1 MTAFALR
8 DDRWMTAGCSIM
20 RLTCQE
26 NDSRRNHK
34 SEADRPLD
42 KLNLTH
48 LSPRG
53 PRRSRRRPG
62 GRRPESRRVDY
73 ERRVRK
79 GAALPDLDLDLARS
93 FLGDALPD
101 GKSLLDSLRDYGLI
115 LGDDPE
121 WKITNAALLLFARAP
136 ARHWNPGAGVRIIRV
151 AGTARILGHRD
162 SVVRSAYAGPPL
174 AAAIDQSIRLARE
187 QIEFSEPLRHIFLR
201 HMPEY
206 PEAAWREL
214 IINAI
219 AHRDYEASAE
229 TEVVFY
235 DDRMEVTSPG
245 LPVEPLSLADVRDD
259 NVVHATRNPLLTRVL
274 ADSGRMHAIASG
286 LERIVKEME
295 GYFLNEPALKAGDG
309 RFTVVLRNEPQ
320 LPTAGPGWKRL
331 VQKLKINPNQKHILL
346 ARPDGFTEREYGLLN
361 SVTRS
366 EASAQVCELVDSGVV
381 TPEPADDGSGPT
393 YYLTADL
400 DDQRWFLEDR
410 IPALREHFRG
420 GSQLRNSDYRTLFET
435 PYATAKRELDYLS
448 EKGFLKA
455 NGKGRALH
463 YRPAIGLRK

>member
-1 MTAFALR
+1 M
-8 DDRWMTAGCSIM
+8 
-20 RLTCQE
+20 
-26 NDSRRNHK
+26 
-34 SEADRPLD
+34 D
-42 KLNLTH
+42 KPNLTH
-48 LSPRG
+48 LSSRG

-62 GRRPESRRVDY
+62 GRRPEGRQVDY
-73 ERRVRK
+73 ERCVRK
-79 GAALPDLDLDLARS
+79 GASLPDLDLDLARA
-93 FLGDALPD
+93 FLADALPD
-101 GKSLLDSLRDYGLI
+101 GRPLLDALRDYGLI

-162 SVVRSAYAGPPL
+162 SVVRSAYAGPPV
-174 AAAIDQSIRLARE
+174 AAAINESIRLARE
-187 QIEFSEPLRHIFLR
+187 QIEYSEPLRHIFLR

-235 DDRMEVTSPG
+235 DDRLEVTSPG
-245 LPVEPLSLADVRDD
+245 LPVEPLSFADVKEN
-259 NVVHATRNPLLTRVL
+259 NVVHAARNPLLTKVL
-274 ADSGRMHAIASG
+274 ADAGYMHARAFG
-286 LERIVKEME
+286 LERIAREMKE
-295 GYFLNEPALKAGDG
+295 YFLNEPALRAVNG

-331 VQKLKINPNQKHILL
+331 VQMLEVKPGQKQILL

-361 SVTRS
+361 SVSRS
-366 EASAQVCELVDSGVV
+366 EAHAQVRELVESGVV
-381 TPEPADDGSGPT
+381 APEPADDGSGPI

-435 PYATAKRELDYLS
+435 PYATARRELDYLS

-455 NGKGRALH
+455 NGRGRALH

>member
-1 MTAFALR
+1 M
-8 DDRWMTAGCSIM
+8 
-20 RLTCQE
+20 
-26 NDSRRNHK
+26 
-34 SEADRPLD
+34 LD
-42 KLNLTH
+42 
-48 LSPRG
+48 
-53 PRRSRRRPG
+53 
-62 GRRPESRRVDY
+62 
-73 ERRVRK
+73 
-79 GAALPDLDLDLARS
+79 A
-93 FLGDALPD
+93 
-101 GKSLLDSLRDYGLI
+101 LRDYGLV
-115 LGDDPE
+115 LGEGPE

-174 AAAIDQSIRLARE
+174 AAAINESIRLARE
-187 QIEFSEPLRHIFLR
+187 QIEYSEPLRHIFLR

-214 IINAI
+214 IINSI

-229 TEVVFY
+229 TEVIFY

-245 LPVEPLSLADVRDD
+245 LPVEPLSFADVTED
-259 NVVHATRNPLLTRVL
+259 NVVHAPRNPLLTRVL
-274 ADSGRMHAIASG
+274 ADSGHMHARASG
-286 LERIVKEME
+286 FGRIAREME
-295 GYFLNEPALKAGDG
+295 RYSLNEPALKAGDG

-331 VQKLKINPNQKHILL
+331 VQMLEINPNQKHILL

-361 SVTRS
+361 SVSLS
-366 EASAQVCELVDSGVV
+366 EASAQVSELVDNDVV
-381 TPEPADDGSGPT
+381 TPEPANDGSGPI

-400 DDQRWFLEDR
+400 DDQRWFLENR

-448 EKGFLKA
+448 DKGFLKA
-455 NGKGRALH
+455 YGKGRALH
-463 YRPAIGLRK
+463 YRPAVGLRK